1 MNATPELFPPAS
13 DEPGRIKRAGLRM
26 RLMELKDRRGEHHE
40 LALELDLL
48 SGQTLLKVYDVD
60 GLTFREATQLLGIS
74 KPTGY
79 RLMEEAR
86 KAGRA

>member
-1 MNATPELFPPAS
+1 MNATPELFSPAA
-13 DEPGRIKRAGLRM
+13 EEQGRIERERLGKRLV
-26 RLMELKDRRGEHHE
+26 ELEDRRGDHHE

-48 SGQTLLKVYDVD
+48 SGQTLLEVYDVD

>member
-1 MNATPELFPPAS
+1 MNATSELL
-13 DEPGRIKRAGLRM
+13 RKRQRLRK
-26 RLMELKDRRGEHHE
+26 RLMELEDRRVDHHE
-40 LALELDLL
+40 LARELDLL
-48 SGQTLLKVYDVD
+48 SGQTLLEVYDVD

-74 KPTGY
+74 RPTGY